1 MKCEDVLKQIE
12 ENGNLKVTITNPD
25 ALLDTRLNVD
35 VLTKENKVLK
45 DQLIKS
51 EERSL
56 KFQESAVAEFSRI
69 NQSLEEMQS
78 QIKGMK
84 QSNEVLEQKID
95 ETVDTLAETTTD
107 VCDQHLSGFDESM
120 KQIRG
125 ITKSYIQV
133 VTQDIKR
140 SLNTLKACKVLFLTL
155 WIIPT
160 IAGLWD
166 ILSKIF

>member
-1 MKCEDVLKQIE
+1 
-12 ENGNLKVTITNPD
+12 
-25 ALLDTRLNVD
+25 
-35 VLTKENKVLK
+35 
-45 DQLIKS
+45 
-51 EERSL
+51 
-56 KFQESAVAEFSRI
+56 
-69 NQSLEEMQS
+69 
-78 QIKGMK
+78 
-84 QSNEVLEQKID
+84 
-95 ETVDTLAETTTD
+95 
-107 VCDQHLSGFDESM
+107 M